1 MTPFK
6 IIGLTGLAGTG
17 KDTVRRI
24 LEEDFGADGIAFA
37 DPIRDM
43 IGALLTESGYST
55 EWMYER
61 DKKETPIPGLG
72 TSYRHL
78 AQTLGTEWGRSI
90 SADFWLRIA
99 KARADALKANGA
111 RLLVVSDVR
120 FPNETAWI
128 KEQGGEVW
136 CIAREQATPVRDHPS
151 ESLVDVLE
159 PDRFIDN
166 SGTVEDLWCA
176 VSALAQEGGA

>member
-17 KDTVRRI
+17 KDTVARI
-24 LEEDFGADGIAFA
+24 LEEDFDAESIAFA
-37 DPIRDM
+37 DPIRSM
-43 IGALLTESGYST
+43 IGALLNESGYST

-61 DKKETPIPGLG
+61 DKKEAPIPGLG

-90 SADFWLRIA
+90 ATDFWLRIA

-111 RLLVVSDVR
+111 RLLVISDVR
-120 FPNETAWI
+120 FPNEAAWI

-136 CIAREQATPVRDHPS
+136 CIARAQAEPVRDHPS
-151 ESLVDVLE
+151 ESLVDVLD

-176 VSALAQEGGA
+176 VSALAQGASA